1 MSIFIEPP
9 KAPPLFAGYIEHR
22 TRSVTVQKVKEMKSI
37 EVRLPRDFDKSFIVF
52 QEKGQFFPVP
62 WHYHPEYELVL
73 VLKSTGRR
81 MVGDN
86 IGYFQ
91 EGDLVCMG
99 PLLPHVWVN
108 DAQYING
115 QADHQAE
122 AIVIHFKDDFL
133 GEKFL
138 NIPEMDAFKSFLNRS
153 RRGLALYGDTKA
165 RINTLMMEMVG
176 MNGMQRLSCLLS
188 IFDILSNTKEYEVLA
203 SEGYTHEPD
212 NQHDRL
218 GKVSEYVMQNF
229 DREISLPEVAQIAN
243 MAVTTFCN
251 FFKEQYRSTFVEYLN
266 TVRIG
271 HACKLL
277 SENDRNI
284 VEVAYEC
291 GFNNLANFNRQ
302 FKKYKKMT
310 PTQYRRVVSVPE
322 MAHARLAITG

>member
-1 MSIFIEPP
+1 
-9 KAPPLFAGYIEHR
+9 
-22 TRSVTVQKVKEMKSI
+22 MKSI

-52 QEKGQFFPVP
+52 KEVGPFFPVP

-99 PLLPHVWVN
+99 PYLPHVWVN
-108 DAQYING
+108 DSIYVNG
-115 QADHQAE
+115 QADHEAE

-133 GEKFL
+133 GEDFL
-138 NIPEMDAFKSFLNRS
+138 NIPEMDAFKNFLRLSNR
-153 RRGLALYGDTKA
+153 GMALHGNTKEQ
-165 RINTLMMEMVG
+165 INALMIGMVG
-176 MNGMQRLSCLLS
+176 MNGIQRLSSLLS
-188 IFDILSNTKEYEVLA
+188 IFDILSNTTEYELLA
-203 SEGYTHEPD
+203 SAGYMHNKQGNT
-212 NQHDRL
+212 DRL
-218 GKVSEYVMQNF
+218 GKVTEYVMQNF
-229 DREISLPEVAQIAN
+229 DKEISLPEIAGIAN

-251 FFKEQYRSTFVEYLN
+251 FFKEQYRTTFVDYLN
-266 TVRIG
+266 SVRIG

-277 SENDRNI
+277 SEGDQNI

-310 PTQYRRVVSVPE
+310 PTQYRRTVNVPE
-322 MAHARLAITG
+322 MIKA